1 MECRRNAQRAWMET
15 RMSAGGE
22 REQGFHLGFDAAR
35 ADGVAGRGF
44 KDNQPIHGDQA
55 LVLLP

>member
-1 MECRRNAQRAWMET
+1 MELRHNTQRAWIGT
-15 RMSAGGE
+15 WTSAGGE

-44 KDNQPIHGDQA
+44 KGNQPIHGDQA